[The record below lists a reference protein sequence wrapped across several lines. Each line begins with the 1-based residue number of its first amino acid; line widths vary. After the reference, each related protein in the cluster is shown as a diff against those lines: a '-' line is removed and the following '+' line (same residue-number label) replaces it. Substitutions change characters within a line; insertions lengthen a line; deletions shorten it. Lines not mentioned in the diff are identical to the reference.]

1 MAILQERV
9 YLNEEDGWGYFDA
22 LCSLPTA
29 EYKEKRRAMFVIPGG
44 GYGMVSERE
53 AEPVA
58 RKFYAEG
65 YNTFILYYSVTEH
78 GKNVDRIYDKKRG
91 LPKPLLEA
99 SKAMALIRR
108 NAEKYNIDPEK
119 LAIIGFSAGGHL
131 AASLATMWHY
141 DFVKEGADIEY
152 GENKPNA
159 AILSYPV
166 LSSISGVAHE
176 GSFINLLK
184 YHSEDFEKDKA
195 FYSIPEQVSEKT
207 CPCFLWHT
215 AGDGGVPVENTL
227 LMGEALSKAKI
238 PFEVH
243 IYPGGVHGYSTAEAD
258 VLNGN
263 QTKDAQHASAWVANA
278 VRWLEYTFS

>member
-29 EYKEKRRAMFVIPGG
+29 EYKEKRRAMLVIPGG

-53 AEPVA
+53 AEPIA

-65 YNTFILYYSVTEH
+65 YNTFTLWYSVTERATNP
-78 GKNVDRIYDKKRG
+78 GNVYDEKRG

-119 LAIIGFSAGGHL
+119 IAIIGFSAGGHL

-141 DFVKEGADIEY
+141 DFVKEGAGIEY

-166 LSSISGVAHE
+166 ITPAPGVGHE
-176 GSFINLLK
+176 GSFRNLLNK
-184 YHSEDFEKDKA
+184 SADYEKDSK
-195 FYSIPEQVSEKT
+195 FYTVSEQVDENT

-215 AGDGGVPVENTL
+215 AGDTCVPVESTL
-227 LMGEALSKAKI
+227 IMSAALSKAKI

-263 QTKDAQHASAWVANA
+263 QTKDARHASAWVENA